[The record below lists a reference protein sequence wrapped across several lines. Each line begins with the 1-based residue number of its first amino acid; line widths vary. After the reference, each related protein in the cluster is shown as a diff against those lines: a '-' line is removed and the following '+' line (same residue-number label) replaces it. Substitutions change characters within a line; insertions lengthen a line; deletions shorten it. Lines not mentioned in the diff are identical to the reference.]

1 VIGVGFVIVGTLFF
15 ESGASIKWLAVTP
28 AKWSNPG
35 DLPGQLGGQW
45 LQYLALYAVF
55 ALLFSVSAFFLG
67 IKVADFLGSF
77 TLLYVVS
84 IAIFTLGQWDKASYY
99 NLEPPLV
106 ALVLGLI
113 VSNLFGLPRWLDSG
127 FRVEYYVKIGIVLL
141 GATLPFT
148 LIAWAGP
155 VAIVQASIV
164 SLATFG
170 VIFFVARKLG
180 LDRRLC
186 AVLGVGGA
194 VCGVSGAIAIAGAVG
209 AKREHA
215 PIAITLVILWAIV
228 MIFLLPLISRELGLP
243 TGVAG
248 AWIGTSEF
256 ADAAGFAAAQTYS
269 GYAGHV
275 AGISGTPEAAVNA
288 FTLMKVIGRDA
299 WIGIWA
305 FVLAFI
311 ATTRWESDGVKTPAD
326 ARQIWGRFPKFVLGF
341 LVASAI
347 ITWVTSGTALVD
359 FNKVVNP
366 QLVGPLKNLRTW
378 AFIFCFLSI
387 GLTTRVRQL
396 SDAGGKPFWAF
407 TAGVVVNVVLGFV
420 LSTQVFVD
428 HWKNLGN

>member
-1 VIGVGFVIVGTLFF
+1 
-15 ESGASIKWLAVTP
+15 
-28 AKWSNPG
+28 
-35 DLPGQLGGQW
+35 
-45 LQYLALYAVF
+45 
-55 ALLFSVSAFFLG
+55 
-67 IKVADFLGSF
+67 
-77 TLLYVVS
+77 
-84 IAIFTLGQWDKASYY
+84 
-99 NLEPPLV
+99 
-106 ALVLGLI
+106 
-113 VSNLFGLPRWLDSG
+113 
-127 FRVEYYVKIGIVLL
+127 
-141 GATLPFT
+141 
-148 LIAWAGP
+148 
-155 VAIVQASIV
+155 
-164 SLATFG
+164 
-170 VIFFVARKLG
+170 
-180 LDRRLC
+180 
-186 AVLGVGGA
+186 
-194 VCGVSGAIAIAGAVG
+194 
-209 AKREHA
+209 
-215 PIAITLVILWAIV
+215 
-228 MIFLLPLISRELGLP
+228 
-243 TGVAG
+243 
-248 AWIGTSEF
+248 
-256 ADAAGFAAAQTYS
+256 
-269 GYAGHV
+269 
-275 AGISGTPEAAVNA
+275 
-288 FTLMKVIGRDA
+288 MKVIGRDA